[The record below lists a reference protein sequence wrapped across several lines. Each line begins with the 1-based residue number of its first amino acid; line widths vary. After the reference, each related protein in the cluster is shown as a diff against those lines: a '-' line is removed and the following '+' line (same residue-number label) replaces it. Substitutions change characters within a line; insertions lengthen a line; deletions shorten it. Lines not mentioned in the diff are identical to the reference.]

1 MWAQTWEGL
10 YDLLA
15 PYPAAGTVDVTAEM
29 VAQVNDKMEKC
40 SSISL
45 IIVHLFFS
53 PNQKWD
59 AMRMFKT
66 AEEFYTSL
74 DLQAMPTCYGSKSM
88 IEKPTDGREVVC
100 HASAWDFSD
109 GEDFR

>member
-45 IIVHLFFS
+45 IIVHLFFFPQS
-53 PNQKWD
+53 EMGRD
-59 AMRMFKT
+59 AHVQN
-66 AEEFYTSL
+66 S
-74 DLQAMPTCYGSKSM
+74 
-88 IEKPTDGREVVC
+88 GRIL
-100 HASAWDFSD
+100 HISRSSGNAHLL
-109 GEDFR
+109 R